1 MSPVAIGDPLRP
13 TLRLL
18 GPELVERILDEAHQL
33 LLDPGVRVQDAE
45 AVRLLAAAGADVDGS
60 TVGIPA
66 TLVERALAT
75 VPSSFALF
83 DRGGTPAV
91 RYGAGVVQFDPG
103 SSGVNVLDPISG
115 DHRPSQAD
123 DLVRLVRVAEMLPAY
138 AAQSTAVV
146 CGDAPAE
153 IGDLYRLF
161 LVLLGSAKPIVTGAF
176 SPEGTAA
183 MIDLLALDAGGRDA
197 LAARPRAV
205 FDVCPSPPL
214 TWTAFGARNLI
225 DLARARVPAEMV
237 SMPLAGGA
245 APVTLVGS
253 VVQHAAEC
261 LAGIAIHQLASPGAP
276 IVWGGAPAI
285 VDMRTGVTPMG
296 AIETAMLDAAYTQVG
311 KDLDLPTHGYLGAT
325 DGKVIDHQA
334 GLESGMGALVGALA
348 GIDMISG
355 SGMLDSLRCQSAEK
369 LVLDAEG
376 IAMAQRLVR
385 GVATPT
391 ETLATAAV
399 RAAGP
404 EARFLELVETRRLF
418 RSEQALPSSVID
430 RASLRAWEEAGR
442 PDAAS
447 RARSR
452 VDELLAAYVRP
463 ALEPA
468 VEAAMIAL
476 VRSAGVPF
484 GLHDQLPG
492 LAAALA

>member
-1 MSPVAIGDPLRP
+1 MTDGGAPLRP
-13 TLRLL
+13 HLELL
-18 GPELVERILDEAHQL
+18 SDALVGRILDEAHEL
-33 LLDPGVRVQDAE
+33 MLDPGVRVQDAE
-45 AVRLLAAAGADVDGS
+45 AIALLAAAGADF
-60 TVGIPA
+60 VGEVARIPA
-66 TLVERALAT
+66 TLVRDALAT
-75 VPSSFALF
+75 VPSSFAVY
-83 DRGGTPAV
+83 DRAGTPAV

-103 SSGVNVLDPISG
+103 SSGVNMLDPLTG
-115 DHRPSQAD
+115 DHRPSTAD

-138 AAQSTAVV
+138 AAQSTAIV
-146 CGDAPAE
+146 CNDVPAE

-161 LVLLGSAKPIVTGAF
+161 LVLLGSEKPIVTGAF
-176 SPEGTAA
+176 SPLGSAA
-183 MIDLLALDAGGRDA
+183 MIDLLAIDAGGRDA

-245 APVTLVGS
+245 APVTLAGS
-253 VVQHAAEC
+253 IAQHAAEC
-261 LAGIAIHQLASPGAP
+261 LSGIVIHQLARPGSP

-296 AIETAMLDAAYTQVG
+296 AIETAMLDAGYTQVG
-311 KDLDLPTHGYLGAT
+311 KRLRLPTHGYLSAT

-355 SGMLDSLRCQSAEK
+355 AGMLDSLRCQSAEK

-376 IAMAQRLVR
+376 IAMSQRLLR

-391 ETLATAAV
+391 ETLATAMI

-404 EARFLELVETRRLF
+404 EARFLELPETRRLF
-418 RSEQALPSSVID
+418 RTEQALPSAVID
-430 RASLRAWEEAGR
+430 RASLRAWEDAGR
-442 PDAAS
+442 PDAAD
-447 RARSR
+447 RARER
-452 VDELLAAYVRP
+452 VDQLLADYARP
-463 ALEPA
+463 PLEPSI
-468 VEAAMIAL
+468 EAAMIAL
-476 VRSAGVPF
+476 IRAAGAPF
-484 GLHDQLPG
+484 GLADELPG
-492 LAAALA
+492 VAAARA